1 MPVLPTLRAPGL
13 RPLIVALPLAAG
25 LTLAGCQ
32 TSLTPQEQVVAGG
45 LAGAAAGIVTA
56 RILNADAGW
65 TILAGLGGAA
75 IGTMVAR
82 NNATGQCAYK
92 VGADRFETR
101 PCPR

>member
-1 MPVLPTLRAPGL
+1 MRRIMIA
-13 RPLIVALPLAAG
+13 IPLAAG

-32 TSLTPQEQVVAGG
+32 ATMTPQERMFVGG
-45 LAGAAAGIVTA
+45 AAGAAAGVLTA

-82 NNATGQCAYK
+82 NSATGQCAYK
-92 VGADRFETR
+92 TGPDRFEAR
-101 PCPR
+101 PCPPR